1 MGAGLDLFGLRKG
14 GSEFPV
20 DISLSQMPWQERAL
34 VVTFVRDVTQ
44 QKLLEEQRLRLAR
57 AEAVE
62 ETVSALEAIV
72 WEATAPDRS
81 SLSFLAGR
89 DDALL
94 GYPREAWLREGF
106 WFSVVHPD
114 DRTAALTFAEA
125 AREQDTFE
133 LEYRLIAET
142 GEVRHVRDIV
152 SVSRDENGHL
162 LRARGVIVD
171 VTERRELEA
180 KLAQAQKMEAVGQL
194 AGGIAHDFNNLLTI
208 ASGHARRL
216 VRREEL
222 SSARAELTQIITATD
237 RAAELT
243 RQLLAFA
250 RRGEGEVVLLDANR
264 TLRTLQPMLR
274 RLLDE
279 DIAFDV
285 SLDERAPHVLGDESN
300 LEQIVM
306 NLVLNARDAMPNGGL
321 LTVATSAASVVLQEA
336 DERGIAPGT
345 YLVLRITDTG
355 TGIPPEVRSRIFEPF
370 FTTKGGKGTG
380 MGLATVYG
388 LVEQAGGYIEI
399 ETQPGAG
406 TTFWVALPAAETA
419 QLPPPQV
426 TGDESRST
434 VLLVEDEPALRELA
448 AMILEGEGY
457 LVLQAGDGGD
467 AISVADRHHGAI
479 DLLLTDV
486 VMPRLSGPELAQ
498 RLRIIRP
505 GLEVLYMTGYN
516 DSRLLARGIEQA
528 NVNLLLKPFT
538 PDQLSQ
544 QVAELTSQPVD

>member
-1 MGAGLDLFGLRKG
+1 MTDFQARAIVALLESAPGGILLVDEEGTIVLLNEAAEQLFGYARDELLGQKVETLIPPRFRRRHTGERTGFAVARGRRPMGAGLDLFGLRKG

-180 KLAQAQKMEAVGQL
+180 KLAQAQKMEALGKL
-194 AGGIAHDFNNLLTI
+194 AGGIAH
-208 ASGHARRL
+208 
-216 VRREEL
+216 
-222 SSARAELTQIITATD
+222 
-237 RAAELT
+237 
-243 RQLLAFA
+243 
-250 RRGEGEVVLLDANR
+250 
-264 TLRTLQPMLR
+264 
-274 RLLDE
+274 
-279 DIAFDV
+279 
-285 SLDERAPHVLGDESN
+285 
-300 LEQIVM
+300 
-306 NLVLNARDAMPNGGL
+306 
-321 LTVATSAASVVLQEA
+321 
-336 DERGIAPGT
+336 
-345 YLVLRITDTG
+345 
-355 TGIPPEVRSRIFEPF
+355 
-370 FTTKGGKGTG
+370 
-380 MGLATVYG
+380 
-388 LVEQAGGYIEI
+388 
-399 ETQPGAG
+399 
-406 TTFWVALPAAETA
+406 
-419 QLPPPQV
+419 
-426 TGDESRST
+426 
-434 VLLVEDEPALRELA
+434 
-448 AMILEGEGY
+448 
-457 LVLQAGDGGD
+457 
-467 AISVADRHHGAI
+467 
-479 DLLLTDV
+479 
-486 VMPRLSGPELAQ
+486 
-498 RLRIIRP
+498 
-505 GLEVLYMTGYN
+505 
-516 DSRLLARGIEQA
+516 
-528 NVNLLLKPFT
+528 
-538 PDQLSQ
+538 
-544 QVAELTSQPVD
+544 